1 MELLKLRFGEGNL
14 HFCDVM
20 IKDVADSRR
29 INTHIQKQLEEEE
42 EEEEEEVEKGKFEMN
57 ALILSH
63 VFWPTFREEQLKI
76 PECVQK

>member
-1 MELLKLRFGEGNL
+1 MLKLRFGEGNL

-29 INTHIQKQLEEEE
+29 INTLIQKQLKQEEEE
-42 EEEEEEVEKGKFEMN
+42 ELVKEEIEMN

-63 VFWPTFREEQLKI
+63 VFWPTFREEQLKV
-76 PECVQK
+76 PEFIQK